1 MKNLRKLKL
10 ESYVFIFYMLSM
22 FNFILNR
29 KVNCFLINVGL
40 TAIVYYII
48 KKNLGIAMLIGLIIS
63 NFIFTCSKIIEGSG
77 EGEDGDEEEAEEEED
92 EDDEEEDEDEKKDD
106 DGDSDEIDT
115 EKLAK
120 AIESA
125 QKTGLI
131 STGDSA
137 EKIAEKQKKKLQRQ
151 FQRCASASL
160 RPINECIADRNKKI
174 DGTDDAA
181 DDDDNDDSGY

>member
-10 ESYVFIFYMLSM
+10 ESYVFVFYMLSM

-48 KKNLGIAMLIGLIIS
+48 KKNLGISMLIGLIIS

-77 EGEDGDEEEAEEEED
+77 EGEDDGEEEEPEEEKED
-92 EDDEEEDEDEKKDD
+92 EDDEDD
-106 DGDSDEIDT
+106 DEMAEDSDKIDT

-120 AIESA
+120 AIETA

-131 STGDSA
+131 TTADSA
-137 EKIAEKQKKKLQRQ
+137 EKIAERQKKKLQRQ

-174 DGTDDAA
+174 DGSEDA
-181 DDDDNDDSGY
+181 DDDDDSGDNAY

>member
-1 MKNLRKLKL
+1 MKNLKKLKL
-10 ESYVFIFYMLSM
+10 ETYVFVFYMLSM

-48 KKNLGIAMLIGLIIS
+48 KKNIGIAMLIGLIIS

-77 EGEDGDEEEAEEEED
+77 EGEDEGEEDEPEDED
-92 EDDEEEDEDEKKDD
+92 EDDDDDVEEED
-106 DGDSDEIDT
+106 DEIDT

-120 AIESA
+120 AIENA

-131 STGDSA
+131 KTGDSA

-174 DGTDDAA
+174 DGTDDVA
-181 DDDDNDDSGY
+181 DDDDDDGDSY